1 MNEIVITESEAQDII
16 DIINDV
22 IDELRHAETYPLD
35 LGGHL
40 FDSTE
45 EELGFLREK
54 FSNVISHPH
63 LNGNSVIFESTYGKF
78 KIVILD
84 W

>member
-1 MNEIVITESEAQDII
+1 MNEIVITESEAQDAI

-22 IDELRHAETYPLD
+22 VDELRHAETYPLD

-40 FDSTE
+40 FNASE
-45 EELGFLREK
+45 EELNFLREK
-54 FSNVISHPH
+54 FSNVLNHPH
-63 LNGNSVIFESTYGKF
+63 LNGNSVVFESTYGKF

-84 W
+84 